1 MIPYSFAVQ
10 NYAQRPNF
18 ANLLCFFRQYMH
30 KIWLFVQLN
39 RTKHIVFAIC

>member
-18 ANLLCFFRQYMH
+18 ANLLCFFRH
-30 KIWLFVQLN
+30 FCKKICSTE
-39 RTKHIVFAIC
+39 TKSLHLRIKMCES